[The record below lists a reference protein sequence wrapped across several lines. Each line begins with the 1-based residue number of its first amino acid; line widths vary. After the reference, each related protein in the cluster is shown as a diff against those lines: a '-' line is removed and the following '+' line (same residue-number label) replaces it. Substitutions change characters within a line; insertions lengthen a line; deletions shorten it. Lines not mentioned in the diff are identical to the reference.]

1 MKSDNY
7 KLGSNFV
14 VQDNKKCN
22 KENQEVI
29 DAKCEKVNLKE
40 MITKLKYLNLNDQ
53 LFIYRLLK
61 NHKKHAWWYLRRSY
75 WTEYKIELLEGAQP
89 YYPKPFPIPKVYEE
103 TLKIELNRL
112 VSIGVLTHENNF
124 E

>member
-53 LFIYRLLK
+53 FLFIGY
-61 NHKKHAWWYLRRSY
+61 
-75 WTEYKIELLEGAQP
+75 
-89 YYPKPFPIPKVYEE
+89 
-103 TLKIELNRL
+103 
-112 VSIGVLTHENNF
+112 
-124 E
+124 